1 VTAGGKLVLVTG
13 SAGFIGSALMQR
25 LAAAGIPAVG
35 YPPSANLAQWDQV
48 QKLEGFETIIHLAA
62 RTRVALSYEDPRTF
76 LGENFLATLNLLE
89 LARRN
94 QARFILASSY
104 VYGVPQ
110 YLPVDVHHPTSA
122 LNPYMASK
130 LMSENLG
137 AHYQRDF
144 GVPVVVLR
152 IFNAIGPGQRGDFLF
167 PKILRG
173 LAQGRI
179 RLEDRAPRRDFVY
192 IEDVVDAFVA
202 AISWKDSA
210 WDVFNIGSGGS
221 VSVGQAVDLVLRLSG
236 RAAAV
241 DYQRPVRPAEIP
253 ETIADIRKAS
263 RLLGWKPRVT
273 LEDGI
278 RRMLQAQELA

>member
-1 VTAGGKLVLVTG
+1 
-13 SAGFIGSALMQR
+13 
-25 LAAAGIPAVG
+25 
-35 YPPSANLAQWDQV
+35 
-48 QKLEGFETIIHLAA
+48 
-62 RTRVALSYEDPRTF
+62 
-76 LGENFLATLNLLE
+76 
-89 LARRN
+89 
-94 QARFILASSY
+94 
-104 VYGVPQ
+104 
-110 YLPVDVHHPTSA
+110 
-122 LNPYMASK
+122 MASK